1 MFDAVIGVFTL
12 TDSAS
17 KWLQLL
23 RANFLVLTV
32 VTVFAG
38 LAVSFYEHYT
48 VNVLN
53 AVLCLVGALL
63 AHMAVNVFN
72 NYFDYKLGVDKYTP
86 KTPFSGGINLIVDG
100 QIKPSTAFYTGAL
113 CFIGAALVGVYFL
126 RIFFWSLLPIVLYG
140 AVSIYFYTAYLSRFP
155 ALSEIIAGT
164 NYGFIVLGA
173 ALTQYGDVG
182 LAGFAVFI
190 LVSILVGLLLF
201 LNEFPDVEADRMAG
215 RRHLVILLGRRKAS
229 RLYVALL
236 IFLYFLVV
244 LFVGLKILPLTCL
257 LLLATGWLSYKAS
270 YITLKNYDD
279 VGGIVPALAFNVL
292 IILTGISL
300 IGVGLV
306 LGAFIRF

>member
-1 MFDAVIGVFTL
+1 MKNSIG
-12 TDSAS
+12 
-17 KWLQLL
+17 KWLRLL
-23 RANFLVLTV
+23 RANFLVLTI

-38 LAVSFYEHYT
+38 LAVSFYEHYR

-100 QIKPSTAFYTGAL
+100 QIKLSTAFYTGIL
-113 CFIGAALVGVYFL
+113 CFTGAVLIGVYFL
-126 RIFFWSLLPIVLYG
+126 RIFFWPLLPIMVYG
-140 AVSIYFYTAYLSRFP
+140 AISIYFYTAYLSRFP

-173 ALTQYGDVG
+173 ALTQYGD
-182 LAGFAVFI
+182 LSLTSIAVFM

-201 LNEFPDVEADRMAG
+201 LNEFPDVEADKIAG

-229 RLYVALL
+229 KLYVVLL
-236 IFLYFLVV
+236 IFLYFLVI
-244 LFVGLKILPLTCL
+244 LFVLLKVLPLTCL
-257 LLLATGWLSYKAS
+257 LIIITVLLGYRAS
-270 YITLKNYDD
+270 TITLKNYDNIKE
-279 VGGIVPALAFNVL
+279 IVPALAFNVL
-292 IILTGISL
+292 IVLIGIGL

-306 LGAFIRF
+306 LGVFIKF